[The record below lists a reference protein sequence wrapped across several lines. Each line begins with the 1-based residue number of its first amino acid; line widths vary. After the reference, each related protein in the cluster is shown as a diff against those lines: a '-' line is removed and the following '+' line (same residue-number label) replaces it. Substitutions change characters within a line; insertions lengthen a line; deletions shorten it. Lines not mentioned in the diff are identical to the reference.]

1 MTPPM
6 MPPTLADLLAAQR
19 RIAPFVVETPLLRA
33 DALDQ
38 ATGARVFVK
47 AESLQL
53 FGAFK
58 ARGAANAI
66 ALLSP
71 QERARGIVAFS
82 SGNHAAAVAGQA
94 KAMGAR
100 ATIVMPS
107 DAPAAKIANTRA
119 LGAEIVLYDRVRE
132 DREAIARGIAA
143 EAGRPVI
150 PPFDHPHVIAGQG
163 TAGLEIAE
171 QLGRQ
176 GLKADAAL
184 VCASGGGLVAGI
196 AIAMQAAAP
205 ETEVYAVEPAGHDD
219 FARSLAAGDRVP
231 NAPGVRSICDALL
244 TDRPGVLPF
253 AIARQHHLGAL
264 AVTDDEVRHAMRF
277 AFRHLRL
284 VLEPG
289 GAAALAALL
298 AGKADVKGKVV
309 AVVASGG
316 NVDEALFAEV
326 LGGA

>member
-1 MTPPM
+1 MTPPSL
-6 MPPTLADLLAAQR
+6 TDLLSAQR
-19 RIAPFVVETPLLRA
+19 RIAPYVVETPLLRS
-33 DALDQ
+33 DALDE
-38 ATGARVFVK
+38 ATGARVWVK
-47 AESLQL
+47 AESLQR

-66 ALLSP
+66 ALLTP
-71 QERARGIVAFS
+71 EERARGIVAFS

-94 KAMGAR
+94 KAMGAH
-100 ATIVMPS
+100 AIIVMPS

-119 LGAEIVLYDRVRE
+119 LGAEVVLYDRVRE

-143 EAGRPVI
+143 EAGRPVV

-163 TAGLEIAE
+163 TAGLEIAD

-176 GLKADAAL
+176 GLKADMAL

-196 AIAMQAAAP
+196 AIALQAAAP
-205 ETEVYAVEPAGHDD
+205 DAKVYAVEPTGHDD
-219 FARSLAAGDRVP
+219 FARSLVAGERLT
-231 NAPGVRSICDALL
+231 NAPGIRSICDALMAEKV
-244 TDRPGVLPF
+244 GALPF
-253 AIARQHHLGAL
+253 AVAQERRIDAL
-264 AVTDDEVRHAMRF
+264 AVTDEEVRHAMRF

-298 AGKADVKGKVV
+298 AGKADVRGQVV
-309 AVVASGG
+309 AVIASGG
-316 NVDEALFAEV
+316 NVDEAFFAEV
-326 LGGA
+326 LAGA

>member
-1 MTPPM
+1 MT
-6 MPPTLADLLAAQR
+6 PPTLADVLAARR

-33 DALDQ
+33 DALDA
-38 ATGARVFVK
+38 ATGARVWVK
-47 AESLQL
+47 AESLQR

-71 QERARGIVAFS
+71 EERAKGIVAFS

-94 KAMGAR
+94 KAMGVQAI
-100 ATIVMPS
+100 IVMPA
-107 DAPAAKIANTRA
+107 DAPAAKIANTKA
-119 LGAEIVLYDRVRE
+119 LGAEVVLYDRVRE

-143 EAGRPVI
+143 EARRTVV

-176 GLKADAAL
+176 GLKADIAL
-184 VCASGGGLVAGI
+184 VCASGGGLVAGV
-196 AIAMQAAAP
+196 AIALQAAVP
-205 ETEVYAVEPAGHDD
+205 ETKIYAIEPAGHDD
-219 FARSLAAGDRVP
+219 FARSLAAGERVA
-231 NAPGVRSICDALL
+231 NAPGIRSMCDALMAEKV
-244 TDRPGVLPF
+244 GVLPF
-253 AIARQHHLGAL
+253 AVAQERAIRAL
-264 AVTDDEVRHAMRF
+264 AVTDDEVRRAMRF

-298 AGKADVKGKVV
+298 AGKADLKGQVV
-309 AVVASGG
+309 VVMASGG

-326 LGGA
+326 LSGA